1 MLRVRRDIPIIANPA
16 QSDLMR
22 PSRLPFIVAALAI
35 VPAACRH
42 RDDDAKIPMRIT
54 YTIDAPNAPLKEGDI
69 RIASVDGGVDL
80 ALIADSI
87 SGGLSQKTLA
97 EVRHD
102 TDTNAVQGSGFGAS
116 IEKMVKG
123 SVQSALGTR
132 VVFPLSAVKDV
143 RYDGT
148 RLIFDWTGQPQKGFA
163 HVNVNNK
170 DVLESF
176 SSDDAQRFVIA
187 VRARKRALG
196 RQM

>member
-1 MLRVRRDIPIIANPA
+1 
-16 QSDLMR
+16 MR
-22 PSRLPFIVAALAI
+22 PCRLPLLFVAVTIFA
-35 VPAACRH
+35 VACRH
-42 RDDDAKIPMRIT
+42 RDDDVKIPMRLSRNSDT
-54 YTIDAPNAPLKEGDI
+54 AAANTPLREGDI
-69 RIASVDGGVDL
+69 RITSVDSGVDL
-80 ALIADSI
+80 ALIGDSI

-97 EVRHD
+97 KVRHE

-143 RYDGT
+143 RYDGKK
-148 RLIFDWTGQPQKGFA
+148 LVFDWNGNPQTGFA
-163 HVNVNNK
+163 HINVNSK

-176 SSDDAQRFVIA
+176 SSEDAQRFVIA